1 MATAAEKKAAQ
12 LEADK
17 AEQLEADK
25 AAQLE
30 ADKAQSSALT
40 KQPSNGLIGLEFHA
54 PYKAWSNGDIAGFTK
69 TKAAEILG
77 LNPSPAKLYEK
88 E

>member
-12 LEADK
+12 LEA
-17 AEQLEADK
+17 EK

-30 ADKAQSSALT
+30 EDKAQSSALT
-40 KQPSNGLIGLEFHA
+40 KQPSNGLIGLKFHA
-54 PYKAWSNGDIAGFTK
+54 PYKAWSNGDIAGFTE

>member
-17 AEQLEADK
+17 AAKLEADK

-30 ADKAQSSALT
+30 ADKAQAGELN
-40 KQPSNGLIGLEFHA
+40 KQPSNGLIGLKFHA
-54 PYKAWSNGDIAGFTK
+54 PYKAWSNGDIAGFTEK
-69 TKAAEILG
+69 KAIEILG
-77 LNPSPAKLYEK
+77 LNPSPAELYEK
-88 E
+88 Q